1 MDYYIPSDASWQAKV
16 NMAILR
22 ALLKYGLN
30 SFTLLVLPI
39 QDSTRK
45 SLLEFE
51 QKLIDKLLP
60 EYNILSQAG
69 SFSGHTHTEEACSN
83 MSKAKVPRSQRNR
96 DRAKSTLIKT
106 FSST

>member
-51 QKLIDKLLP
+51 A
-60 EYNILSQAG
+60 Y
-69 SFSGHTHTEEACSN
+69 
-83 MSKAKVPRSQRNR
+83 R
-96 DRAKSTLIKT
+96 
-106 FSST
+106 